1 MSAVMVGLLGG
12 GVKVLLAGA
21 AVEVE
26 ASGRGS
32 DVMHLTLQRRH
43 LKVCKVT

>member
-1 MSAVMVGLLGG
+1 MVSLLGG

-21 AVEVE
+21 AIEVE

-32 DVMHLTLQRRH
+32 DVMHLTLQRCH
-43 LKVCKVT
+43 LKVCKIT